1 MEESRRCG
9 TPIHISHALNGGEVV
24 LPGTRY
30 RLDGYEG
37 PSEKHPFGKAYEFH
51 GCYWHGCKEC
61 YPESRRDTKTVR
73 TGQSMGE
80 LWYLTQKKKEYI
92 QSLGITYVDIW
103 EHQFETLMKATPEV
117 ERYVEDLD
125 IQSRLEP
132 RDSFYGGR
140 TNAIKLKYS
149 AIEGEKIHY
158 ADFTSLYP
166 YVNKYSKYPVGH
178 PEIVTQDFKTLDNYF
193 GIAKIKVLPPRG
205 LYHPVLPQR
214 INGKLTFAL
223 CRTCAESSSQKKCG
237 HEDDQRAFVGTWC
250 TPEIM
255 KALEK
260 GYQIIRMYE
269 VYHWEESS
277 EYDTLE
283 RKGGIFGEYINM
295 FLKIKQEAS
304 DWPCWVKNEDDA
316 VRYIEEYFHHEGI
329 QLEKDNIRKNKALR
343 SLAKL
348 LLNSFWGKFGQRLNM
363 PQTSFFHDAE
373 TDKFFQCLCDPKK
386 KVKDFHIISDDV
398 IQLSWE
404 NGDDT
409 VPENMQTNVFIA
421 SFTTTYARL
430 RLYEECLER
439 LEDRVLYMDTDSVIY
454 VQRNGDIPLVT
465 GDFLGELTSE
475 LKDGDYIVEFVSGGP
490 KTVCLQNCF
499 RCSSPFVRRASWWR
513 SIGLLYH
520 MITDRFRFS
529 FVCRFLF
536 CIPFMTTRR
545 MGATPFLIGR
555 FLFFVNVMIIEDF

>member
-1 MEESRRCG
+1 
-9 TPIHISHALNGGEVV
+9 
-24 LPGTRY
+24 
-30 RLDGYEG
+30 
-37 PSEKHPFGKAYEFH
+37 
-51 GCYWHGCKEC
+51 
-61 YPESRRDTKTVR
+61 
-73 TGQSMGE
+73 
-80 LWYLTQKKKEYI
+80 
-92 QSLGITYVDIW
+92 
-103 EHQFETLMKATPEV
+103 
-117 ERYVEDLD
+117 
-125 IQSRLEP
+125 
-132 RDSFYGGR
+132 
-140 TNAIKLKYS
+140 
-149 AIEGEKIHY
+149 
-158 ADFTSLYP
+158 
-166 YVNKYSKYPVGH
+166 
-178 PEIVTQDFKTLDNYF
+178 
-193 GIAKIKVLPPRG
+193 
-205 LYHPVLPQR
+205 
-214 INGKLTFAL
+214 
-223 CRTCAESSSQKKCG
+223 
-237 HEDDQRAFVGTWC
+237 
-250 TPEIM
+250 M

-373 TDKFFQCLCDPKK
+373 ADKFFQCLCDPKK

-465 GDFLGELTSE
+465 GDFLGELTLE

-490 KTVCLQNCF
+490 KQYAYKTALGNHECKIRGFSLNFTNRKLLNFDSLSELVTHPNSGEERGRKRKHACDVESDVQKKKKKNDDKSVTLTDRRKITRLKWERKIYNRVEEKRYKVVFSKRVLQNG
-499 RCSSPFVRRASWWR
+499 SYDTLPY
-513 SIGLLYH
+513 GY
-520 MITDRFRFS
+520 
-529 FVCRFLF
+529 
-536 CIPFMTTRR
+536 
-545 MGATPFLIGR
+545 
-555 FLFFVNVMIIEDF
+555 